1 MQPARNQA
9 MILAFDRYLDPVA
22 PSGRRRDGVR
32 ALGRNAPRLN
42 MKRQELTGQVIEWDL
57 SPLPGPEAE
66 CLHVVSYLCYFRE
79 RERAPPPNLSGG
91 RIILLIT
98 RGLAPQV

>member
-9 MILAFDRYLDPVA
+9 MILAFDRYLDAVA

-32 ALGRNAPRLN
+32 ALGRNALQLK

-57 SPLPGPEAE
+57 SPIPGPEAKR
-66 CLHVVSYLCYFRE
+66 LHVVSFFFYFRE
-79 RERAPPPNLSGG
+79 PESAPPPDLSGG
-91 RIILLIT
+91 RIIFLIT
-98 RGLAPQV
+98 RGLAP